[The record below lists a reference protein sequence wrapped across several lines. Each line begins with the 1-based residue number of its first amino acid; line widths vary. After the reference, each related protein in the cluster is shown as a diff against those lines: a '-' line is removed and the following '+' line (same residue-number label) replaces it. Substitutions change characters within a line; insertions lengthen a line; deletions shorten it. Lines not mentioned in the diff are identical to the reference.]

1 MLDHLDYIKSLGFT
15 QIWCTPL
22 IENNEP
28 EYSYHGYAATD
39 FYKIDPRF
47 GTNEQ
52 FKLFVHEAK
61 KRNIGLVWDVVLN
74 HCGTEYYFIKDLPT
88 NDWINFS
95 DTHTQSNFLKSTLTD
110 IYATE
115 IDKKEYTDGWFDS
128 HMADLNQRN
137 PLMAK
142 YLIQNTIWWVEYAGL
157 SGLRV
162 DTYSYSDKEFLAIWA
177 KAIFEEYPNFNVVG
191 EEMTRNISQ
200 TSYWQKDKKN
210 YDGYESY
217 LPTLMDF
224 SLNDN
229 IVSSL
234 TRPDDWFS
242 AWRDTYQSVAQDYQ
256 FPHPENQLIFPD
268 NHDLDRF
275 YTRLNKNFDNWK
287 LGIAMYMTVRGIP
300 QFFYGTEVLMTNEK
314 LGSDGQRR
322 SDFYGGWLN
331 DLKNAETEEGLTDTE
346 KAAKTY
352 FSKLLNWRKTNSA
365 IANGKFIHYAPQNN
379 DVYVYFRY
387 NNEQKVM
394 VLLNK
399 NNENVTLDM
408 NRYSEIISNKFK
420 AKDIISDKEFYIENT
435 FTISGKTAM
444 ILEIR
449 YNSF

>member
-1 MLDHLDYIKSLGFT
+1 
-15 QIWCTPL
+15 
-22 IENNEP
+22 
-28 EYSYHGYAATD
+28 
-39 FYKIDPRF
+39 
-47 GTNEQ
+47 
-52 FKLFVHEAK
+52 
-61 KRNIGLVWDVVLN
+61 
-74 HCGTEYYFIKDLPT
+74 
-88 NDWINFS
+88 
-95 DTHTQSNFLKSTLTD
+95 
-110 IYATE
+110 
-115 IDKKEYTDGWFDS
+115 
-128 HMADLNQRN
+128 
-137 PLMAK
+137 
-142 YLIQNTIWWVEYAGL
+142 
-157 SGLRV
+157 
-162 DTYSYSDKEFLAIWA
+162 
-177 KAIFEEYPNFNVVG
+177 
-191 EEMTRNISQ
+191 
-200 TSYWQKDKKN
+200 
-210 YDGYESY
+210 
-217 LPTLMDF
+217 MDF